1 MEKVRHEHGYA
12 KLTRSLRVV
21 GRRADGMHLI
31 EAEMLTVGLADD
43 LEFRPAASCSIEVF
57 DASGKEDGDLA
68 AGVPRDEANLVI
80 RALQLANR
88 PAAVV
93 LRKRIPA
100 GAGLGGGSAD
110 AAAALRFAAC
120 DDLDVAVALGADVPF
135 CLAGG
140 RAEVSGVGE
149 ILHRLPMLELG
160 FVVLSP
166 AFAVSTAAVYR
177 AYDALW
183 PTIPNAPGAPSGNDL
198 ERAALT
204 VEPRLA
210 RYRELFT
217 EAVGTPPKLAGSG
230 ASWFVE
236 CDPAEAPALAACV
249 ESVLASSAARG
260 RVNVCVAVPP
270 FG

>member
-1 MEKVRHEHGYA
+1 MEKVHLEHGYA

-21 GRRADGMHLI
+21 GRRPDGMHLI

-43 LEFRPAASCSIEVF
+43 LEFSPAASCSIEVI
-57 DASGKEDGDLA
+57 DASGHDGAGDLA

-80 RALQLANR
+80 RALQLADR

-120 DDLDVAVALGADVPF
+120 QDLDVAAALGADVPF
-135 CLAGG
+135 CLRGG

-149 ILHRLPMLELG
+149 ILHHLSTLELT

-183 PTIPNAPGAPSGNDL
+183 PTIPNARQAAYANDL
-198 ERAALT
+198 ESAALA

-217 EAVGTPPKLAGSG
+217 EAVGTRPKLLQVGSTSAYRFRRSTRPNMRVPG
-230 ASWFVE
+230 AS
-236 CDPAEAPALAACV
+236 
-249 ESVLASSAARG
+249 RG
-260 RVNVCVAVPP
+260 
-270 FG
+270 